1 MILNISKI
9 VCDFQFF
16 LFNWCEWIA
25 SDANVSLKL
34 WTQATLFKA
43 SEMYQFKENNEN
55 FPEDISED
63 FEEDGDILSG
73 SCFVIATCGISQPF
87 SISFLMVF
95 F

>member
-1 MILNISKI
+1 
-9 VCDFQFF
+9 
-16 LFNWCEWIA
+16 
-25 SDANVSLKL
+25 
-34 WTQATLFKA
+34 
-43 SEMYQFKENNEN
+43 MYQFKENNEN

-87 SISFLMVF
+87 SINFLLVF